1 MPPYLTVFTPT
12 YNRAHTLPRL
22 FASLLSQT
30 CFDFEWVV
38 VDDGSTD
45 GTDALLSSYESSG
58 APFPIV
64 RRTVP
69 NGGKPR
75 AINCGTSLATGRF
88 FFILDSDDYLLPTAV
103 ETLIRWAKEI
113 EDDPSFIG
121 VGTAILT
128 EDGRYLKGVPPK
140 VNELGYVDATNLE
153 RAAYDLDADMRE
165 AYKLDLLKTIPF
177 LAIEGE
183 KFAPEGITLNK
194 FALRGYRIRWHREG
208 LYIGEYLDDG
218 LTRDGTRLVAA
229 NPRGYCAMYLAMLG
243 YPLPLRTRLYAALQA
258 VTLAACAHR
267 LSDLKGSPS
276 PVLLALA
283 FLPGL
288 LLSLR
293 RRAQF
298 QRLCKEH
305 S

>member
-12 YNRAHTLPRL
+12 YNRVHTLPRL
-22 FASLLSQT
+22 YASLLAQT
-30 CFDFEWVV
+30 SFDFEWVV
-38 VDDGSTD
+38 IDDGSTD
-45 GTDALLSSYESSG
+45 ATAELLASYETSTVN
-58 APFPIV
+58 FPIV
-64 RRTVP
+64 WETVP

-75 AINCGTSLATGRF
+75 AINRGTALAKGRF

-153 RAAYDLDADMRE
+153 RASYDLDADMRE
-165 AYKLDLLKTIPF
+165 AYKLDLLKQIPF
-177 LAIEGE
+177 LTIEGE

-194 FALRGYRIRWHREG
+194 FALRGYRIRWHSEG
-208 LYIGEYLDDG
+208 LYIAEYLDGG
-218 LTRDGTRLVAA
+218 LTKDGTRLVAA
-229 NPRGYCAMYLAMLG
+229 NPRGYSAMYLAMLG
-243 YPLPLRTRLYAALQA
+243 YPLPLKKRLYAALQA
-258 VTLAACAHR
+258 VVLASCAGH

-276 PVLLALA
+276 PLLLSLA

-298 QRLCKEH
+298 RHLTKEK